1 MCCNRVFAASGNV
14 SIPPGGNAPLG
25 GIGMRKSPARTR
37 GFFRALAVLTHQRRY
52 GGTFWE
58 DAMSSK
64 KLDAAIDALVDALG
78 PSTSL
83 NSGSVATR
91 SASALP
97 IPALSCPGAGDRP
110 GSA

>member
-1 MCCNRVFAASGNV
+1 MKKPRSDAGLFQ
-14 SIPPGGNAPLG
+14 
-25 GIGMRKSPARTR
+25 
-37 GFFRALAVLTHQRRY
+37 ALAVLTH

-58 DAMSSK
+58 DAISSK

-83 NSGSVATR
+83 SSRSVATR

-97 IPALSCPGAGDRP
+97 ILALSCPGAGDRS

>member
-14 SIPPGGNAPLG
+14 SIPPGGNAG
-25 GIGMRKSPARTR
+25 AGSEYEKARSEA
-37 GFFRALAVLTHQRRY
+37 GLFQALAALAHQRWY

-83 NSGSVATR
+83 SSGSVATR

>member
-1 MCCNRVFAASGNV
+1 
-14 SIPPGGNAPLG
+14 
-25 GIGMRKSPARTR
+25 
-37 GFFRALAVLTHQRRY
+37 
-52 GGTFWE
+52 
-58 DAMSSK
+58 MSSK

-97 IPALSCPGAGDRP
+97 IPGYLALAQATALVRRK
-110 GSA
+110 SA